1 MSFVEDLIKDEGT
14 GALTGIPGVGTAAS
28 SSREEAV
35 TGPLDLGGKGDPASL
50 VSEGLG
56 LRTPGEATEDV
67 SGITA
72 ANAAAEAARL
82 QEEFAREALTEQDIS
97 QRRLEETLA
106 PFVQFGTGLIPSYE
120 GLFQGDVAS
129 SAAGSQNIT
138 DLTAFADQLIMDN
151 PAINPNARSILDTGA
166 LLNAPN
172 LLSRER
178 GDLLSALGLGQASA
192 AQQAAGGLQTGQ
204 NRVDLLTQ
212 IGNVQAAGGIGQA
225 QALGQGANNIVGLG
239 TTLAQQFGG
248 K

>member
-1 MSFVEDLIKDEGT
+1 MSVFEDLTKREGASSAL
-14 GALTGIPGVGTAAS
+14 GGLTGLGAS
-28 SSREEAV
+28 SSAGEEGL
-35 TGPLDLGGKGDPASL
+35 TSPLDLGGKGDPASL
-50 VSEGLG
+50 VSRELG

-129 SAAGSQNIT
+129 SAAASPNIT